1 VVDHSSI
8 SRWAIRFLP
17 LLEKAFRKHKH
28 AVGISW
34 RTNETYIKVNG
45 TWKYPYRAV
54 DRQGQTVDFLFTAKS
69 VMQPPPAA
77 SSGRLYGT
85 MVCPTR

>member
-54 DRQGQTVDFLFTAKS
+54 DRQGQTVDFLLTAKRDAAG
-69 VMQPPPAA
+69 PGA